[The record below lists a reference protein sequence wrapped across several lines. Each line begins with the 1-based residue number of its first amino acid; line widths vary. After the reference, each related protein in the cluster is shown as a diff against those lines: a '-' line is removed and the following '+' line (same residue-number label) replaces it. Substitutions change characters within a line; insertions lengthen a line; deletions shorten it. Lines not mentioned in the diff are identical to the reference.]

1 MVVVTRYGD
10 GRNGLDD
17 PASPVWD
24 AREYAVSSGA
34 SGHVVHAVEPG
45 GLVCRGSAHAGTRA
59 GADMVVKEPATIPRG
74 YHPVCSSCD
83 RVLRGDD

>member
-1 MVVVTRYGD
+1 MTRYGD

-24 AREYAVSSGA
+24 AREYALPSGA

-45 GLVCRGSAHAGTRA
+45 GLVCRGDGHG
-59 GADMVVKEPATIPRG
+59 GARSDRMVTKAPATIPRG
-74 YHPVCSSCD
+74 YHPVCSACD
-83 RVLRGDD
+83 RILRGTKR